1 MIKWNYNFS
10 LIVGLE
16 TREKK
21 TLFKRDLVVALAYAH
36 MQQKTFPLEKPS

>member
-1 MIKWNYNFS
+1 MLYFKRTTVNHKR
-10 LIVGLE
+10 LE
-16 TREKK
+16 KKK